1 MSLKSQI
8 EEDLKTAMRNKN
20 KDEVR
25 ALRGIKSIILLSE
38 TEKGSSGGLSPEAE
52 LKLLTKAAKQR
63 KDSAQLYN
71 DQGRTDLAN
80 IELAELEVIGRY
92 LPEQLSEEELTIEL
106 QSIISQLGASGPQD
120 MGKVMGA
127 ANKKLKG
134 KADGGVMAK
143 IVKSLLQN

>member
-25 ALRGIKSIILLSE
+25 ALRGIKSMILLSE
-38 TEKGSSGGLSPEAE
+38 TEKGSGGGLSSEAE

-63 KDSAQLYN
+63 KDSAQLYQ
-71 DQGRTDLAN
+71 DQGRADLAN
-80 IELAELEVIGRY
+80 IELSELEVIERY
-92 LPEQLSEEELTIEL
+92 LPEQLSEEELTNEL

-127 ANKKLKG
+127 ANKELKG
-134 KADGGVMAK
+134 KADGGTMAR
-143 IVKSLLQN
+143 IVKTLLQN